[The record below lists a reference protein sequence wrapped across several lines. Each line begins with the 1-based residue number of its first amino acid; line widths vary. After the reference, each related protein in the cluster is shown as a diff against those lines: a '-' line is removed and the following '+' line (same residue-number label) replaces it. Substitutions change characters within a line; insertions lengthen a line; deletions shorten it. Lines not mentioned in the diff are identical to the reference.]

1 MKIYNGDTLVL
12 DIQVDDDSYRYRA
25 VMGDDSLTLK
35 FSLSQHVEIP
45 VGSHCIFQN
54 DTYTLM
60 RPENLVMRHT
70 RNFEYTVIMESYK
83 AYLGMYKFRNTVDGR
98 LKFSL
103 TARPEEHL
111 QILVDNMNQR
121 DAGWTIGECIDST
134 EKLITYNHTY
144 CVDAITQIA
153 EMFNTEWEV
162 SGKRISLKKVEYNK
176 DNPLSLSY
184 GKGNGFRP
192 GIGRTNFDDTLPV
205 EVLYVQGGSRN
216 IDAGKYGG
224 SELLLPKGVTMKYD
238 GVHFE
243 DEIGFNSANARI
255 YKTDE
260 DGFSIRRADKSLT
273 NGAEDSQDFSEIYP
287 HRDEKIL
294 KVIVVNEDEN
304 WYDVVTDAPESLD
317 YSQYGI
323 GGETPTIVFQDGE
336 LAGRE
341 FDLETDDDGNIIC
354 EKYYDSGKFTGWKFQ
369 IVPTTLDGVVMPGGS
384 FVPVVGNIFRVFGIQ
399 LPEAYIEDNATK
411 SGASWEMFR
420 EGVKYLYD
428 HEDKRFTFTGE
439 LDGIWAKKDWINI
452 GGKIKLGGFVSFS
465 DARFQ
470 PEPVLIRITCIKD
483 YVNNPYSPEIELSN
497 STVRGGVSSTLKK
510 INNNQ
515 ADAER
520 LYSDAVNFTK
530 RRFRD
535 AKETISMLEAAMLQ
549 GFTDSISPLTV
560 QTMSMLVGDE
570 SLQFRFV
577 QSRENPQPVAHAET
591 YNDETKILSIEGGT
605 LQHMTLGI
613 TAISTSSGHAASE
626 YRFWTLPAFDS
637 PTLSE
642 SDKGYY
648 VYAKVSRTEDT
659 GVFYMSET
667 ARSME
672 ADPDCYYLLMG
683 ILNSELDGARSYV
696 SLYGFSEILPG
707 RITTDVLRD
716 PDGNL
721 IIDLANALITAKNGA
736 RINANLTIGPDSS
749 GLGNLSEWSDAED
762 SINNAQSTANSA
774 LQKAQEAQ
782 DYIDNTLPSEIAEI
796 NNRLDGVVENWFY
809 EYTPTRQNEP
819 AATWI
824 SEGEEADHVGDTFT
838 NIQQYVDD
846 ATTPDAGKS
855 WRWALIGGQYN
866 WTPIADSDAV
876 KALQDAAKAQDTA
889 DQKRRVF
896 VTTPYTP
903 YDVGDMW
910 TAGPTGDIMRC
921 IKARAT
927 GSYTASDWD
936 KASKYTDDAVAQDAL
951 AKADAAAERLDE
963 WADDGKISPT
973 EKAAIKDEI
982 TRIDSDKNEI
992 TDGYSKCGL
1001 GTPESYNSA
1010 YNAYRTQLVAL
1021 SAETPEN
1028 ITIPTTFRTNQ
1039 TNYYSKRTEA
1049 LNAISSMLSQNRTE
1063 TTIDATSL
1071 DQDKYYPVT
1080 MEIDINKRT
1089 YINVSIGLG
1098 QSGKPSWA
1106 THNNGFT
1113 CKARWS
1119 AYGNGWG
1126 NTAVS
1131 RIVDVFQWDFTEDN
1145 ISPIGNV
1152 EQMTYSSEE
1161 YIYVRG
1167 GGKYIFTIWG
1177 GGSPTTPVLRTST
1190 YSGSGGQTLAAP
1202 IDSVTVPQTTEQK
1215 ISDLDYLKNT
1225 FGYVVDVNGVV
1236 LGKLVAVKDDNG
1248 EVQAMMNGSTLGKDS
1263 THGKLL
1269 IAGGISDIAHPET
1282 AKTRIYED
1290 GTIDTEKLVARGGG
1304 KIGNFKITE
1313 RIGITAYD
1321 SSSTST
1327 TYSSSYFQL
1336 WDNGHGMIIGREE
1349 KKGTAINSINR
1360 TVKIIATPWGSADI
1374 GDGEGSFPS
1383 ASDRLST
1390 AMGISSIE
1398 RGTGPGIVENIA
1410 LLLESKGNAKAE
1422 RNLAIK
1428 CLSGMFAGLRPKVR
1442 TISAATTLGPTD
1454 HTILVDSTSS
1464 FTITLPS
1471 SSEVG
1476 QEYLLLFGGST
1487 YNQQTKVLACA
1498 SPIIHCQLDDI
1509 WNAKSLNLTAQ
1520 GAVFIVYANDVN
1532 GDGRWWVTRLA

>member
-111 QILVDNMNQR
+111 QMLVDNMNQR

-224 SELLLPKGVTMKYD
+224 SELLLPKGVTIKFD

-243 DEIGFNSANARI
+243 DEIGFNSANART
-255 YKTDE
+255 YKTD
-260 DGFSIRRADKSLT
+260 DGGFSIRRADKSLT

-354 EKYYDSGKFTGWKFQ
+354 EKYYDNGKFTGWKFQ
-369 IVPTTLDGVVMPGGS
+369 IVPTTLDGVDMPGGS

-470 PEPVLIRITCIKD
+470 PEPVLIRITGIKD

-591 YNDETKILSIEGGT
+591 YDDETKILSIEGGV

-613 TAISTSSGHAASE
+613 KAISTSSGHAASE

-774 LQKAQEAQ
+774 L
-782 DYIDNTLPSEIAEI
+782 
-796 NNRLDGVVENWFY
+796 
-809 EYTPTRQNEP
+809 
-819 AATWI
+819 
-824 SEGEEADHVGDTFT
+824 
-838 NIQQYVDD
+838 
-846 ATTPDAGKS
+846 
-855 WRWALIGGQYN
+855 
-866 WTPIADSDAV
+866 
-876 KALQDAAKAQDTA
+876 
-889 DQKRRVF
+889 
-896 VTTPYTP
+896 
-903 YDVGDMW
+903 
-910 TAGPTGDIMRC
+910 
-921 IKARAT
+921 
-927 GSYTASDWD
+927 
-936 KASKYTDDAVAQDAL
+936 
-951 AKADAAAERLDE
+951 ADAAEANKQLTNLMSDSVITPPEKTALKQQHSDIKAEYSQI
-963 WADDGKISPT
+963 ISEAQKYDIST
-973 EKAAIKDEI
+973 TNYTTA
-982 TRIDSDKNEI
+982 
-992 TDGYSKCGL
+992 
-1001 GTPESYNSA
+1001 YNSA
-1010 YNAYRTQLVAL
+1010 NTAL
-1021 SAETPEN
+1021 TKYTAASPEN
-1028 ITIPTTFRTNQ
+1028 ITVGSDYNNISA
-1039 TNYYSKRTEA
+1039 YYSARQTILDSIATAAKKVADDAQKTADEA
-1049 LNAISSMLSQNRTE
+1049 LQNKTE

-1080 MEIDINKRT
+1080 MEIDVHKRT
-1089 YINVSIGLG
+1089 YINVNVELG

-1145 ISPIGNV
+1145 ISPIGTV

-1177 GGSPTTPVLRTST
+1177 GDSPITPVLRTST

-1248 EVQAMMNGSTLGKDS
+1248 NVQAMLNGSTLGKDS
-1263 THGKLL
+1263 TYGKLL
-1269 IAGGISDIAHPET
+1269 IAGGISDIAHPEN
-1282 AKTRIYED
+1282 AKTKIYED
-1290 GTIDTEKLVARGGG
+1290 GTIDTKKLVARGGG
-1304 KIGNFKITE
+1304 KIGNFNITE
-1313 RIGITAYD
+1313 GIGITVYD

-1327 TYSSSYFQL
+1327 TYSSGYFQL
-1336 WDNGHGMIIGREE
+1336 WDDGGGMIIGKEE
-1349 KKGTAINSINR
+1349 KKGTTSSSYNR
-1360 TVKIIATPWGSADI
+1360 SVKIIATPWGSADI

-1383 ASDRLST
+1383 AGDKLST

-1398 RGTGPGIVENIA
+1398 RGTGTGIVENIA
-1410 LLLESKGNAKAE
+1410 LLLESKGHAKAE

-1442 TISAATTLGPTD
+1442 TISAGTTLGPTD
-1454 HTILVDSTSS
+1454 HTIVVDTVSS
-1464 FTITLPS
+1464 ITITLPS
-1471 SSEVG
+1471 TSQVELG
-1476 QEYLLLFGGST
+1476 QEYLIAFVGGPNTST
-1487 YNQQTKVLACA
+1487 TTTLE
-1498 SPIIHCQLDDI
+1498 SPSTNIHCPMDDK
-1509 WNAKSLNLTAQ
+1509 WSVSSLNLTAK
-1520 GAVFIVYANDVN
+1520 GMVKVIYAPDKN

>member
-35 FSLSQHVEIP
+35 FSLTQHVEIP

-111 QILVDNMNQR
+111 QMLVDNMNQR

-224 SELLLPKGVTMKYD
+224 SELLLPKGKTIKYD
-238 GVHFE
+238 GAHFE
-243 DEIGFNSANARI
+243 DETGFNSANART

-260 DGFSIRRADKSLT
+260 AGFSIQRADKSLS
-273 NGAEDSQDFSEIYP
+273 NGAEDSLDCSETYP

-354 EKYYDSGKFTGWKFQ
+354 EKYYDNGKFTGWKFQ
-369 IVPTTLDGVVMPGGS
+369 IVPTTLDGVDMPGGS

-470 PEPVLIRITCIKD
+470 PEPVLIRITGIKD

-782 DYIDNTLPSEIAEI
+782 DYIDNTLPDEIAEI

-809 EYTPTRQNEP
+809 EYTPSRQNEP

-855 WRWALIGGQYN
+855 WRWALIGRQYN

-927 GSYTASDWD
+927 GNYTASDWD
-936 KASKYTDDAVAQDAL
+936 KASKYTDDTKAL
-951 AKADAAAERLDE
+951 E
-963 WADDGKISPT
+963 
-973 EKAAIKDEI
+973 
-982 TRIDSDKNEI
+982 
-992 TDGYSKCGL
+992 
-1001 GTPESYNSA
+1001 
-1010 YNAYRTQLVAL
+1010 AL
-1021 SAETPEN
+1021 SAVNNVNAGLSELSGAVSDLDEYVDGAFRDGVINDAESIAIKKYLNTVNESWADLQASYNVVYNNSSLTGTPKTN
-1028 ITIPTTFRTNQ
+1028 LKNAYNTFRTRK
-1039 TNYYSKRTEA
+1039 TS
-1049 LNAISSMLSQNRTE
+1049 LINAI
-1063 TTIDATSL
+1063 
-1071 DQDKYYPVT
+1071 
-1080 MEIDINKRT
+1080 
-1089 YINVSIGLG
+1089 
-1098 QSGKPSWA
+1098 
-1106 THNNGFT
+1106 
-1113 CKARWS
+1113 
-1119 AYGNGWG
+1119 

-1131 RIVDVFQWDFTEDN
+1131 NPSSANITAVDTAFTNYNSAVGTFKNALENANKSIQDGIRDN
-1145 ISPIGNV
+1145 V
-1152 EQMTYSSEE
+1152 
-1161 YIYVRG
+1161 
-1167 GGKYIFTIWG
+1167 
-1177 GGSPTTPVLRTST
+1177 
-1190 YSGSGGQTLAAP
+1190 
-1202 IDSVTVPQTTEQK
+1202 
-1215 ISDLDYLKNT
+1215 SDLDYLKNT

-1248 EVQAMMNGSTLGKDS
+1248 EVQAMLNGSTLGKDS

-1269 IAGGISDIAHPET
+1269 IAGGISDIAHPEN

-1313 RIGITAYD
+1313 GIGITVYD

-1336 WDNGHGMIIGREE
+1336 WDDGGGMIIGKET
-1349 KKGTAINSINR
+1349 KKGTEPNSMNR

-1383 ASDRLST
+1383 ASDRLCT

-1442 TISAATTLGPTD
+1442 TISGATTLGPTD

-1464 FTITLPS
+1464 FTITLS
-1471 SSEVG
+1471 SSPEVG

-1487 YNQQTKVLACA
+1487 YNQKSKVLACA

-1509 WNAKSLNLTAQ
+1509 WNAKSLNLTSQ
-1520 GAVFIVYANDVN
+1520 GAIFIVYANDVN

>member
-35 FSLSQHVEIP
+35 FSLSQHVKIP

-111 QILVDNMNQR
+111 QMLVDNMNQR

-216 IDAGKYGG
+216 IDAGKYGS
-224 SELLLPKGVTMKYD
+224 SELLLPKGKTIKYD
-238 GVHFE
+238 GAHFE
-243 DEIGFNSANARI
+243 DETGFNSANART
-255 YKTDE
+255 YKTDAA
-260 DGFSIRRADKSLT
+260 GFSIQRADKSLS
-273 NGAEDSQDFSEIYP
+273 NGAEDSLDCSETYP

-304 WYDVVTDAPESLD
+304 WYDIVTDAPESLD

-354 EKYYDSGKFTGWKFQ
+354 EKYYDNGKFTGWKFQ
-369 IVPTTLDGVVMPGGS
+369 IVPATLDGVVMPGGS
-384 FVPVVGNIFRVFGIQ
+384 FVPVAGNIFRVFGIQ

-470 PEPVLIRITCIKD
+470 PEPVLIRITGIKD

-515 ADAER
+515 ADVER

-774 LQKAQEAQ
+774 LQKA
-782 DYIDNTLPSEIAEI
+782 
-796 NNRLDGVVENWFY
+796 
-809 EYTPTRQNEP
+809 
-819 AATWI
+819 
-824 SEGEEADHVGDTFT
+824 
-838 NIQQYVDD
+838 
-846 ATTPDAGKS
+846 
-855 WRWALIGGQYN
+855 
-866 WTPIADSDAV
+866 
-876 KALQDAAKAQDTA
+876 
-889 DQKRRVF
+889 
-896 VTTPYTP
+896 
-903 YDVGDMW
+903 
-910 TAGPTGDIMRC
+910 
-921 IKARAT
+921 
-927 GSYTASDWD
+927 
-936 KASKYTDDAVAQDAL
+936 
-951 AKADAAAERLDE
+951 DAAAERLAE

-1080 MEIDINKRT
+1080 MKIDEQKRT

-1113 CKARWS
+1113 CKAGWS

-1145 ISPIGNV
+1145 ISPIGTV

-1177 GGSPTTPVLRTST
+1177 GGSPITPVLRTST
-1190 YSGSGGQTLAAP
+1190 YSGAGGQTLAAP

-1236 LGKLVAVKDDNG
+1236 LGKLVAVKDDTG
-1248 EVQAMMNGSTLGKDS
+1248 EVQAMMNGSTLGQDS

-1269 IAGGISDIAHPET
+1269 IAAGIDDIAHPEN

-1290 GTIDTEKLVARGGG
+1290 GTIDTEKLIARGGG
-1304 KIGNFKITE
+1304 KIGNFNITE
-1313 RIGITAYD
+1313 GIGLTVYD

-1336 WDNGHGMIIGREE
+1336 WDDGGGMTIGREE
-1349 KKGTAINSINR
+1349 KKGNTINSSNR
-1360 TVKIIATPWGSADI
+1360 SVKIIATPWGSADI

-1442 TISAATTLGPTD
+1442 TISGATTLGPTD

-1520 GAVFIVYANDVN
+1520 GAVFIVYANDTN